1 MPPSIEYV
9 VKDRD
14 SLTKIAKQ
22 FHTSVD
28 ALQIEN
34 AIGNPDKLKV
44 GQRLLIPASANTDK
58 YPKAWRRPH
67 ETSNN
72 ADVEEM
78 AENWFEKRRVATIE
92 LLDGLIKKL
101 HNAAESTLI
110 QKKAEVT
117 LTPKRVAKKTK
128 TEAQPTQ
135 QKDGK
140 KKRFDHA
147 DLKAR
152 LGKTAHVVTFEGV
165 TLNRNERL
173 QIVASISVCEGN
185 FSSINADSEF
195 RGAGDTSYAH
205 VVHVGLSWGLI
216 QFTQDGGSLGRVL
229 KRMHEKAPAKFRA
242 TFGSNWNELLT
253 LTNSGLSNA
262 PEISLGVPAPQSGL
276 EYWANL
282 KKSAR
287 QSFHSSRTEIRG
299 KRVQP
304 IAISDNRMK
313 EDIWAGE
320 WKKRFIAAGQVLE
333 FQEAQLE
340 LAVEEYLNRAI
351 TYCATQNIRSAL
363 GIAYVGACVI
373 RGAAKQLIVEAAQS
387 LGLTTPF
394 ESSDDERK
402 AVEALA
408 KKQFTKRPNGKPI
421 QAEEF
426 TRAARLLK
434 DELGFLAE
442 DLYAVSTYGANFD
455 K

>member
-1 MPPSIEYV
+1 MPPPIEYI

-14 SLTKIAKQ
+14 NLTKIAKR
-22 FHTSVD
+22 FHTSVE
-28 ALQIEN
+28 ALQAEN
-34 AIGNPDKLKV
+34 AIKDPNRLKT
-44 GQRLLIPASANTDK
+44 GQRLKITLLANADK
-58 YPKAWRRPH
+58 FPKALQRPQGN
-67 ETSNN
+67 SNH
-72 ADVEEM
+72 AGTEQES
-78 AENWFEKRRVATIE
+78 ENWFEKRRVAAIK
-92 LLDGLIKKL
+92 LLDELIKKL
-101 HNAAESTLI
+101 HHTAEATLV
-110 QKKAEVT
+110 QKKATVT
-117 LTPKRVAKKTK
+117 LTPKSDAKKTEAK
-128 TEAQPTQ
+128 AQPVS

-140 KKRFDHA
+140 KKKFDHA
-147 DLKAR
+147 ELKAR
-152 LGKTAHVVTFEGV
+152 LGKAAHIVTFEGV
-165 TLNRNERL
+165 TLDRNERL
-173 QIVASISVCEGN
+173 QIAASISVCEGN
-185 FSSINADSEF
+185 FSSINADTEF
-195 RGAGDTSYAH
+195 HGAGDTSYAH

-229 KRMHEKAPAKFRA
+229 KRMHEKAPAKFQK
-242 TFGSNWNELLT
+242 TFGRNWNELLT

-262 PEISLGVPAPQSGL
+262 PEISRGVPAPQSGL

-287 QSFHSSRTEIRG
+287 QSFQSSGTEIRG
-299 KRVQP
+299 KRVQS
-304 IAISDNRMK
+304 IAVTDNGKK

-320 WKKRFIAAGQVLE
+320 WKKRFIDAGQVLE

-340 LAVEEYLNRAI
+340 LAVEDYLNRAI

-363 GIAYVGACVI
+363 GLAYVGACVI
-373 RGAAKQLIVEAAQS
+373 RGAPRQLIVEAAQS
-387 LGLTTPF
+387 LGLKTPF

-408 KKQFTKRPNGKPI
+408 KKQFTKRSNGKMI

>member
-1 MPPSIEYV
+1 MPPSVEYA
-9 VKDRD
+9 VKDHD
-14 SLTKIAKQ
+14 NLTKIAKQ
-22 FHTSVD
+22 FHTSVE
-28 ALQIEN
+28 ALQSEN
-34 AIGNPDKLKV
+34 AIKDPNKLRV
-44 GQRLLIPASANTDK
+44 GQRLRIPASVNNEKFPKAFRKSPEISNNTDI
-58 YPKAWRRPH
+58 
-67 ETSNN
+67 
-72 ADVEEM
+72 EER
-78 AENWFEKRRVATIE
+78 AENWFEKRRLATIK
-92 LLDGLIKKL
+92 LLDELIKKL
-101 HNAAESTLI
+101 QNAAEATLV
-110 QKKAEVT
+110 QKKTAVT
-117 LTPKRVAKKTK
+117 LTPKRDAKKTK
-128 TEAQPTQ
+128 TEAHSTQ

-140 KKRFDHA
+140 KKKFDHSE
-147 DLKAR
+147 LKAR

-165 TLNRNERL
+165 TLDRNERL
-173 QIVASISVCEGN
+173 QIVASISVCEGD
-185 FSSINADSEF
+185 FSSINADTEF
-195 RGAGDTSYAH
+195 HGAGDTSYAH

-229 KRMHEKAPAKFRA
+229 KRMHEKAPAKFREI
-242 TFGSNWNELLT
+242 FGPNWNELLT
-253 LTNSGLSNA
+253 LTGSGLPNA
-262 PEISLGVPAPQSGL
+262 PEISPGVPAPQSGL

-287 QSFHSSRTEIRG
+287 QSFRSSGTEIRG
-299 KRVQP
+299 TRVQP
-304 IAISDNRMK
+304 IAIFDNYKK

-320 WKKRFIAAGQVLE
+320 WKKRFVAAGQVIE

-340 LAVEEYLNRAI
+340 LAVEQYLNRAI

-373 RGAAKQLIVEAAQS
+373 RGAPKQIITEAAQS

-394 ESSDDERK
+394 ESSADERK
-402 AVEALA
+402 AIEAIA
-408 KKQFTKRPNGKPI
+408 TKQFTRRPNGKSI